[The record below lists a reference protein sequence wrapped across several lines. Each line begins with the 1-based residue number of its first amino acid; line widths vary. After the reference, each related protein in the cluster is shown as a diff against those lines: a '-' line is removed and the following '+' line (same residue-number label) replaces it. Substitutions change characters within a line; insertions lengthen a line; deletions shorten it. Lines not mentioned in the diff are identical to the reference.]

1 MLTQQGNG
9 AKPAKE
15 KRRNNEKR
23 KEKSRDAAR
32 TRRSR
37 ETEIFTELA
46 QSLPLRR
53 EEVDQLDKASIM
65 RLSIAFLKVRNMLEL
80 FPKATALVDND
91 TVDDNENDVKSL
103 VVMPKYFETEKM
115 ILGAL
120 DGFLL
125 VLSTDGDITYVS
137 QNVAE
142 ILGIQQIDLL
152 GQPIWDY
159 SHQCDHEELREVLN
173 VKKSVSDDGNGSSV
187 QKSIF
192 IRLKCTLTSR
202 GRSVNIKSASYKV
215 IHFSGH
221 IATNVSDDGKREFIG
236 IGRPMPHPSN
246 IEIPLGSK
254 TFLTKHSLDLK
265 FSYVDEKMY
274 SLLGYQS
281 QHLLGKSLY
290 ELHHGADSDNLMG
303 MFKSLLSKGQMET
316 SGYRFLARA
325 GGYVWVVTQATIVY
339 DKQKPHSVVCVNYV
353 ISGIEHE
360 NEIFSCAQ
368 LEAKQST
375 SVDQKQQQ
383 HHPDNQCDDGDGVVK
398 KLDVLKNCRRSGE
411 EKSVESCKSG
421 LVVSQLRKEV
431 NTYRSCSQTAAKFA
445 GDQEKNL
452 PKVVQQQQQEKQE
465 RAYSVTEKLF
475 IPISAISPRPES
487 ATQKIFVPRTE
498 DMNKGFLM
506 FSEEEPGLTMLKE
519 EPDDLTHL
527 APTAGDA
534 CIPLEESTPFFSSCD
549 VFDDLIDYCSLL
561 PDDINSPLDSQCSNG
576 QNKPNTDPFI
586 NYRDESSETSGSPH
600 LLSPGGVSKS
610 PEASSL
616 PSLCS
621 PNGSLQ
627 DDELAFMTMNMEDDI
642 DLSMR
647 APYISMS
654 EADDLPLLIS
664 EDLMWGAFP
673 EGLNLHKDMKE
684 GMPKEASNGN
694 VTNYSHPPQIPMS
707 HHQQKMRCRD
717 SQQLSQD
724 HQLIDNCT
732 NVRGSDQ
739 TDRGGGGDGCNI
751 APNDIIN
758 SCPDVF
764 SKNSSD
770 LQSWPLSDFLQ
781 YTTASN
787 TISPKSINT
796 LDAAGAR
803 ALHQQQQEQFKIKL
817 ERTNST
823 QKRPSS
829 NVLPVAEF
837 STAKRLKNDSIA
849 TAPQLLQQLM
859 APTAA
864 QPTRSRPQKNVS
876 GASLGQGEDGG
887 GGGSTTGNCRIRES
901 NRGACEENRER
912 NSAWKSNS
920 NGQQVSPSTSNSV
933 LMNLLVSGCDS
944 SVSLRSRNEMEVD
957 VEMDSRGSDAASPED
972 GGDGGGLKPGN
983 FREMRHV
990 MTNVSNPMIGGG
1002 SFGNGP
1008 SSATSTN
1015 ERHKPGYEEDVAGF
1029 ESLMTPADMEIWRTL
1044 QATVQE
1050 KKSNGSIRKNS
1061 FSTLIDSDNVAIPSL
1076 LLELSDQDYELNAPI
1091 SEFMLQGADLIKAL
1105 DDPNSQMT

>member
-1 MLTQQGNG
+1 MLPQQGKA
-9 AKPAKE
+9 AKPVKE

-37 ETEIFTELA
+37 ETEIFSELA

-80 FPKATALVDND
+80 FPKAAEMHEND
-91 TVDDNENDVKSL
+91 AVDDNENDVKGA
-103 VVMPKYFETEKM
+103 VIMPNYFEAEKM

-125 VLSTDGDITYVS
+125 ALSTEGDITYVS
-137 QNVAE
+137 QNIAD
-142 ILGIQQIDLL
+142 ILGLQQNDLL

-173 VKKSVSDDGNGSSV
+173 VKKNIADDGNGSTV
-187 QKSIF
+187 PRSIF
-192 IRLKCTLTSR
+192 IRFKCTLTGR

-221 IATNVSDDGKREFIG
+221 IATNGSCDGKREFIG

-246 IEIPLGSK
+246 IEIPLGSR

-265 FSYVDEKMY
+265 FSYVDEKMQ

-281 QHLLGKSLY
+281 QQLLGKSLF

-303 MFKSLLSKGQMET
+303 MFKSLLSKGQIET
-316 SGYRFLARA
+316 CGYRFLART
-325 GGYVWVVTQATIVY
+325 GGYAWVVTQATIVY
-339 DKQKPHSVVCVNYV
+339 DKQKPQSVVCVNYV
-353 ISGIEHE
+353 ISGVEHE
-360 NEIFSCAQ
+360 NEVFSCAQ
-368 LEAKQST
+368 LEAKQSA
-375 SVDQKQQQ
+375 DQEVR
-383 HHPDNQCDDGDGVVK
+383 CCEGVK
-398 KLDVLKNCRRSGE
+398 KLDVRQ
-411 EKSVESCKSG
+411 EKSTEKIVP
-421 LVVSQLRKEV
+421 QLRKEV
-431 NTYRSCSQTAAKFA
+431 HTYRA
-445 GDQEKNL
+445 
-452 PKVVQQQQQEKQE
+452 PKPKEVKEEQK
-465 RAYSVTEKLF
+465 RTYSVTKDLF
-475 IPISAISPRPES
+475 IPLSAISPRPES

-498 DMNKGFLM
+498 DMNKGYLM

-534 CIPLEESTPFFSSCD
+534 CIPLEESTPFFTSCD
-549 VFDDLIDYCSLL
+549 VFDDLIDDYCSFL
-561 PDDINSPLDSQCSNG
+561 PDDINSPLDSQCSG

-627 DDELAFMTMNMEDDI
+627 DDELAFMTMSMDDDI

-673 EGLNLHKDMKE
+673 EGLSLHKDIK
-684 GMPKEASNGN
+684 GMAKEAANA
-694 VTNYSHPPQIPMS
+694 TNYQTPQINHMQQ
-707 HHQQKMRCRD
+707 QQKMRCCD
-717 SQQLSQD
+717 NQTLSQD
-724 HQLIDNCT
+724 RQIIGSCPNA
-732 NVRGSDQ
+732 RGSEH
-739 TDRGGGGDGCNI
+739 TDRGGGGDGCTI
-751 APNDIIN
+751 ATDIIN

-764 SKNSSD
+764 SKNNSD
-770 LQSWPLSDFLQ
+770 LQSWPLNEFLS
-781 YTTASN
+781 YTTATN
-787 TISPKSINT
+787 TISPKSINSV
-796 LDAAGAR
+796 GNAR
-803 ALHQQQQEQFKIKL
+803 GIQQQQQEQFKIKL
-817 ERTNST
+817 ERNMSST
-823 QKRPSS
+823 HKRPLANALSPS
-829 NVLPVAEF
+829 EF
-837 STAKRLKNDSIA
+837 STAKRQKNESIA
-849 TAPQLLQQLM
+849 TTPQLLQQLM
-859 APTAA
+859 APTAV
-864 QPTRSRPQKNVS
+864 QPPRSRQQKSTSSLRTNEEGQCRTRDSS
-876 GASLGQGEDGG
+876 GEES
-887 GGGSTTGNCRIRES
+887 RES
-901 NRGACEENRER
+901 
-912 NSAWKSNS
+912 SSSWKSS
-920 NGQQVSPSTSNSV
+920 SSGQQSSPQSSNSV
-933 LMNLLVSGCDS
+933 LMNLLVSGCDP
-944 SVSLRSRNEMEVD
+944 SLSARCQMEVD
-957 VEMDSRGSDAASPED
+957 VEMDSGVSTGCAMVSPN
-972 GGDGGGLKPGN
+972 P
-983 FREMRHV
+983 MRHV

-1002 SFGNGP
+1002 FGAAKCP
-1008 SSATSTN
+1008 N
-1015 ERHKPGYEEDVAGF
+1015 ERPVYMDEDVMSI
-1029 ESLMTPADMEIWRTL
+1029 ESLMTPADMEMWRSL

-1050 KKSNGSIRKNS
+1050 KKNNAVRKNS